1 MSEISKIKSNISKV
15 DKHDFNSVTNINSS
29 KNIVADAV
37 DVLDMTV
44 DSINSSII
52 SINSILLSKIND
64 SDVLSE
70 LNTIISKYYKDF
82 NKTDIQQFLLNVDL
96 DMGNYEEAVNS
107 VINYYKLIP
116 NGKDLFEEEFG
127 FKLPNTKND
136 IEYSYLATDFYL
148 YYSKKVE
155 SCDNFSE
162 LKSFD
167 LDSER
172 LEDVNKNFINYL
184 NDKNLICN
192 IEIVSYNEEYLNKM
206 LSLNKFVTIN
216 TDEGIVTVLEIND
229 DGSYLVSKGTQKFYI
244 NPNEININ
252 SIIVYDYLESITKNL
267 NDSMPRYYQENYQN
281 VPLGTSTVALGGCGF
296 TAGAMIASYLTGKT
310 ITPVSIAEEF
320 GNQYYIQDQ
329 GMSWEFPEALAESYN
344 LGEVVFTN
352 DTTQVIDAL
361 QKGEPVMCSQNVGLF
376 TQGGHI
382 IVLSGITN
390 DGKILV
396 HDPKYENSITNDYN
410 NRVFDLET
418 EIDSTA
424 FCYWI
429 FKGNK
434 ES

>member
-1 MSEISKIKSNISKV
+1 MNGIQKIKSNIDVNNKINFNVNSLVNNAVNTVV
-15 DKHDFNSVTNINSS
+15 D
-29 KNIVADAV
+29 VADLAT
-37 DVLDMTV
+37 DVVNM
-44 DSINSSII
+44 NEI
-52 SINSILLSKIND
+52 SINDKLLAAINND
-64 SDVLSE
+64 DLSRE
-70 LNTIISKYYKDF
+70 ISTVVSKYYDNVKDADL
-82 NKTDIQQFLLNVDL
+82 KRFLLTTNL
-96 DMGNYEEAVNS
+96 DIGNYEEAINS

-116 NGKDLFEEEFG
+116 NGKNMFEKEFG
-127 FKLPNTKND
+127 FALPTSEDD
-136 IEYSYLATDFYL
+136 IEYSYLTLDFYL
-148 YYSKKVE
+148 YYAKKVK
-155 SCDNFSE
+155 SCDTFSSI
-162 LKSFD
+162 KSFD
-167 LDSER
+167 LKSE
-172 LEDVNKNFINYL
+172 EMNIVNNNFLDYINKKDL
-184 NDKNLICN
+184 VCSIKTS
-192 IEIVSYNEEYLNKM
+192 EYNEEYLKEVMNQ
-206 LSLNKFVTIN
+206 NKFITMN
-216 TDEGIVTVLEIND
+216 TDGGIVTLLEIND
-229 DGSYLVSKGTQKFYI
+229 DGSFVIGQGMESYTVKATDI
-244 NPNEININ
+244 NVKDFT
-252 SIIVYDYLESITKNL
+252 VYDYLESITKNL

-361 QKGEPVMCSQNVGLF
+361 QKGEPAMCSQNVGLF

-429 FKGNK
+429 FKGN
-434 ES
+434 S